1 MTGPRLY
8 GRDAELAALAE
19 LIEQA
24 SERGSAIAVLG
35 EAGTGKSTLL
45 RAAVELARSA
55 GFQVLQTAGVETEA
69 NLPFAGLHQLMRP
82 LLDMADAADALPST
96 QRRALFAAFGDDEG
110 SGAEPFLIA
119 LAALNLLAEASA
131 QRPLLVAVDD
141 VQWLDRPTHEAGGDR
156 LPGGRSGRLGEG
168 AERQRSLGGAEHGA
182 LGGGKVIGEAAGEQA
197 LLDVQVDVALRA
209 AGVGGEVEHGGRV
222 PAEA

>member
-69 NLPFAGLHQLMRP
+69 NLPYAGLHQLMRP
-82 LLDMADAADALPST
+82 CST
-96 QRRALFAAFGDDEG
+96 WPMPQTRCRR
-110 SGAEPFLIA
+110 
-119 LAALNLLAEASA
+119 
-131 QRPLLVAVDD
+131 
-141 VQWLDRPTHEAGGDR
+141 
-156 LPGGRSGRLGEG
+156 RSGGPCSPPSVTMR
-168 AERQRSLGGAEHGA
+168 
-182 LGGGKVIGEAAGEQA
+182 
-197 LLDVQVDVALRA
+197 VQELS
-209 AGVGGEVEHGGRV
+209 
-222 PAEA
+222 PS

>member
-131 QRPLLVAVDD
+131 QRPLLVAVDG
-141 VQWLDRPTHEAGGDR
+141 VQWLDRPTHEALTFVARRVSRDPIVIVGTVRKGHTG
-156 LPGGRSGRLGEG
+156 PFTE
-168 AERQRSLGGAEHGA
+168 AGGAGC
-182 LGGGKVIGEAAGEQA
+182 AAASWPSVSPSSGTNA
-197 LLDVQVDVALRA
+197 ST
-209 AGVGGEVEHGGRV
+209 
-222 PAEA
+222 